1 MKADAKPTFTTV
13 AKLIAK
19 GAPSDWLVPGLD
31 FFSGFIRGDPVPSKE
46 RKHHDKILARM
57 CDAADYLTKHL
68 PLFTRLSL
76 GLRCPDDVAVAL
88 AVLPKIKKRLT
99 HAILPKRA
107 GGQHPNV
114 ERKVC
119 AAVVVEAW
127 RSIHGKP
134 EPESPKLWTA
144 CNEYWQACGKEY
156 RGSDVD
162 TWRKDCRDAVADN
175 HEWIRRIL
183 SAFKTGH
190 N

>member
-1 MKADAKPTFTTV
+1 MKADAKPTFADV

-19 GAPSDWLVPGLD
+19 GSPPEWLVEGLD
-31 FFSGFIRGDPVPSKE
+31 FFSGFIGSDPISTTRRKE
-46 RKHHDKILARM
+46 LEEIIVRM
-57 CDAADYLTKHL
+57 RDAADYLTKHL
-68 PLFTRLSL
+68 PLFTHLSL

-88 AVLPKIKKRLT
+88 TVLPKIKKRLA
-99 HAILPKRA
+99 HAILPRR
-107 GGQHPNV
+107 GGGRHPSD
-114 ERKVC
+114 ERKLC

-127 RSIHGKP
+127 GVVHGKP

-144 CNEYWQACGKEY
+144 CNEYWQACGRAY

-162 TWRKDCRDAVADN
+162 TWRSDCRAALADN